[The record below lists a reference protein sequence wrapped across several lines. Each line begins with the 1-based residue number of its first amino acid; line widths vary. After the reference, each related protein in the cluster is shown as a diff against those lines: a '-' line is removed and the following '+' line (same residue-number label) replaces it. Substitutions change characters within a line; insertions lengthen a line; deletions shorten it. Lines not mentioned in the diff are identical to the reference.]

1 MDLSF
6 HESDERLE
14 LYALG
19 RLPDSDVVETEEH
32 LLMCD
37 ACRDRLDRN
46 ADVAIAFREALKFQ
60 PTPAA
65 ANSRAGWLGW
75 LRPQFALAGGFG
87 VVLLAF
93 ILLRGGN
100 APIANVASLQLTAMR
115 GTESHSVRAAQELDL
130 TFADATAG
138 AGAPSVEVVDSRG
151 GVVWQG
157 PPEIEAGVARARIRK
172 VLWPGDYFARFYD
185 SPGHLVHE
193 YAFGVKK

>member
-1 MDLSF
+1 VDLSF

-19 RLPDSDVVETEEH
+19 RLSDSDVIETEEH
-32 LLMCD
+32 LLFCD

-46 ADVAIAFREALKFQ
+46 AEMAIAFRDALKFQ
-60 PTPAA
+60 PAPAA
-65 ANSRAGWLGW
+65 ATQAGWFGW
-75 LRPQFALAGGFG
+75 LKPQFALAGGFG

-93 ILLRGGN
+93 ALFRGSS
-100 APIANVASLQLTAMR
+100 APMATVASLQLTALR

-130 TFADATAG
+130 TFADATSG
-138 AGAPSVEVVDSRG
+138 AGAPLVEVVDSKG

-157 PPEIEAGVARARIRK
+157 PPEIEAGVARAKIRK